1 MVAHPSKTTIA
12 IRISDTMEYILFFA
26 LAVLIVVCAYLI
38 WRNGRAVSAGDYQ
51 EALATKQQMEVK
63 ASTAAHH
70 VSLLTLETQS
80 LKSMLEKE
88 RQERQAV
95 ERTLEGTN
103 AYLQAQ
109 QEKYIEQKE
118 EIAQIKE
125 KFNADFQVLANRIL
139 EEKTQKFTA
148 YNQEQLGK
156 LLDPLKDKIKSFEE
170 RVEKTYN
177 QEAAERNVLKGV
189 VEQLMQQSL
198 EIKNEAGNLARA
210 LKGDSKKQG
219 NWGEVVLERV
229 LERSGLNRDQEYRMQ
244 VALADEQ
251 GRRLQPD
258 AVIDLPDNKQLVVDA
273 KVSLVSYDRFVN
285 ANTDEE
291 RALYLKAH
299 VQSVENH
306 VRELSVKNYH
316 SLYGIHSP
324 DFVLLFM
331 PIESALSVAVMH
343 KPDLFSDAWDRRV
356 VIVSPSTL
364 LATLRTIAAIWKQER
379 QNRNVLDIAREAG
392 LLYDKFVGFLSDMEQ
407 IQAHLD
413 KAAEKH
419 NEAMRKLSSGPG
431 NIVRKVE
438 NLKVLGAKANKQI
451 DERFLGE
458 G

>member
-1 MVAHPSKTTIA
+1 
-12 IRISDTMEYILFFA
+12 MEYTLFIL
-26 LAVLIVVCAYLI
+26 LAVLAVACAYLL
-38 WRNGRAVSAGDYQ
+38 WRNGRAVSREVYA
-51 EALATKQQMEVK
+51 ATQSEKQQLEISASK
-63 ASTAAHH
+63 ANHH
-70 VSLLTLETQS
+70 VALLTEEQQS
-80 LKSMLEKE
+80 LKATLERE

-109 QEKYIEQKE
+109 QEKYLEQKE
-118 EIAQIKE
+118 EISQIKE

-148 YNQEQLGK
+148 YNQEQMGK

-210 LKGDSKKQG
+210 LKGDTKKQG

-244 VALADEQ
+244 VSLADDQ
-251 GRRLQPD
+251 GRRFQPD
-258 AVIDLPDNKQLVVDA
+258 AIIDLPDNKQLVVDS
-273 KVSLVSYDRFVN
+273 KVSLVSYEKFVN
-285 ANTDEE
+285 ALTDEE
-291 RALYLKAH
+291 RTIHLKQH

-331 PIESALSVAVMH
+331 PIESALSVAVMQ
-343 KPDLFSDAWDRRV
+343 KPELFSDAWDRKV

-364 LATLRTIAAIWKQER
+364 LATLRTIAAVWKQER

-392 LLYDKFVGFLSDMEQ
+392 LLYDKFVGFLTDMEH
-407 IQAHLD
+407 IQSHLD
-413 KAAEKH
+413 KASEKH
-419 NEAMRKLSSGPG
+419 GEAMRKLTSGAG

-451 DERFLGE
+451 DDRFLE

>member
-1 MVAHPSKTTIA
+1 MT
-12 IRISDTMEYILFFA
+12 YILY
-26 LAVLIVVCAYLI
+26 LILIVLIVACAYLM
-38 WRNGRAVSAGDYQ
+38 WRNGQAVSQPTYRNVL
-51 EALATKQQMEVK
+51 EEKQRMEIA
-63 ASTAAHH
+63 ASTANHH
-70 VSLLTLETQS
+70 VALLNQEVQS
-80 LKSMLEKE
+80 VKAMLDKE

-109 QEKYIEQKE
+109 QEKYAEQKE
-118 EIAQIKE
+118 EIALIKE
-125 KFNADFQVLANRIL
+125 KFNADFQVLANKIL
-139 EEKTQKFTA
+139 EEKSEKFTA
-148 YNQEQLGK
+148 YNQQQLGK
-156 LLDPLKDKIKSFEE
+156 LLDPLKERIRSFEE

-189 VEQLMQQSL
+189 VEQLMQQSV

-210 LKGDSKKQG
+210 LKGDTKKQG

-229 LERSGLNRDQEYRMQ
+229 LERSGLNRDQEYRIQ
-244 VALADEQ
+244 VALTDEQ

-258 AVIDLPDNKQLVVDA
+258 AVIDLPDDKQLVVDA
-273 KVSLVSYDRFVN
+273 KVSLVSYERFVN
-285 ANTDEE
+285 ALSDEE
-291 RALYLKAH
+291 RALHLKAH
-299 VQSVENH
+299 VQSIENH
-306 VRELSVKNYH
+306 VRDLSVKNYH

-331 PIESALSVAVMH
+331 PIESALSVAVMQ
-343 KPDLFSDAWDRRV
+343 KPELFSDAWDRRV

-392 LLYDKFVGFLSDMEQ
+392 LLYDKFVGFLNDMDQ
-407 IQAHLD
+407 IQTHLD
-413 KAAEKH
+413 KASEKH
-419 NEAMRKLSSGPG
+419 TEAMRKLSSGTG

-451 DERFLGE
+451 DDRFLDE